1 MNSGG
6 NGCGGAG
13 ARAGLQLAL
22 DPRPMTIHETMDQGF
37 GHAARRDHLDPAIVV
52 DAHGESAGTSAAS
65 QQVAR

>member
-13 ARAGLQLAL
+13 GGRDCSLRSIHGRL
-22 DPRPMTIHETMDQGF
+22 TIHETMDQGF